1 MEGPDPHKPCQWRA
15 VNQGAAEGEDPGP
28 GSYWHDGR
36 NRMRSTLTRA
46 LISDQT
52 SAADMGG
59 GAAKRSPHHLQLPN
73 VTAAAN
79 GRPFNQ
85 RSPGR
90 SPLSCEIQ
98 FPDCSGVKPEE
109 RRSESVSKRFHTFE
123 NTVEPTESIHT
134 TF

>member
-28 GSYWHDGR
+28 GSYWHDGP

-59 GAAKRSPHHLQLPN
+59 GAAKRSPHHLQLPECDHGGGSGGSGGGGERTAVQSK
-73 VTAAAN
+73 VTWTLAIAM
-79 GRPFNQ
+79 R
-85 RSPGR
+85 
-90 SPLSCEIQ
+90 
-98 FPDCSGVKPEE
+98 D
-109 RRSESVSKRFHTFE
+109 
-123 NTVEPTESIHT
+123 SIS
-134 TF
+134 